1 MCEQDGWQ
9 EGLYWDTAEPFH
21 HVRAAKDEDAGLVL
35 IVGGE
40 DHNTGIKP
48 SEYEVC
54 TCTHLSN
61 VYLSVAAACAC

>member
-21 HVRAAKDEDAGLVL
+21 HVRATKDEDGGLVL

-48 SEYEVC
+48 SEYEVR
-54 TCTHLSN
+54 TYTHLCQTS
-61 VYLSVAAACAC
+61 CMIIC